1 MVILTI
7 GQKNCPFAK
16 VVVVEEVYQPMLW
29 RILCSFLQ
37 VSQLMIWNKILLYWR
52 SFEINEN

>member
-29 RILCSFLQ
+29 RILSSFLQ
-37 VSQLMIWNKILLYWR
+37 VSQLMIWNQNIVVMEKL
-52 SFEINEN
+52 